1 MWGPTLQKWEGRWEQ
16 LVGRA
21 KSLLGGLIAD
31 GHLQL
36 EGEEE
41 AAIGARKVHLGRARE
56 EFEELLDE
64 RSKEN

>member
-1 MWGPTLQKWEGRWEQ
+1 
-16 LVGRA
+16 
-21 KSLLGGLIAD
+21 LGSLIAD

-41 AAIGARKVHLGRARE
+41 AAIGARKEHVGRARE

-64 RSKEN
+64 RVRS